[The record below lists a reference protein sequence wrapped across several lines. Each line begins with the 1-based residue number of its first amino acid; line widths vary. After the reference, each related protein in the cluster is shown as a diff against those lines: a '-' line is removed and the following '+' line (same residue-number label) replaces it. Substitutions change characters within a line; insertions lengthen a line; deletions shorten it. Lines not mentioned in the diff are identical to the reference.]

1 MMRRD
6 SSSSTSCCSDCDET
20 GGRRAFLRELAAIA
34 AGVAAALEIRPE
46 RAAAWSVG
54 FATGRTAFRDAV
66 SYAIPSQ
73 DGVTIDKDREVILVR
88 YQQAV
93 YGFSLS
99 CPHQKTPLRWQEDEH
114 HFKCPKH
121 KSRFE
126 PDGTF
131 IDGKATRNMDR
142 YAIQRQGNDVV
153 VDLGKLYREDE
164 NREGWIAAVV
174 RL

>member
-1 MMRRD
+1 
-6 SSSSTSCCSDCDET
+6 
-20 GGRRAFLRELAAIA
+20 LREIAAIA
-34 AGVAAALEIRPE
+34 AGVAAALQIRPAQ
-46 RAAAWSVG
+46 AAALSVG
-54 FATGRTAFRDAV
+54 FASGRTASRDGV
-66 SYAIPSQ
+66 TYAIPSQ

-88 YQQAV
+88 YQQSV
-93 YGFSLS
+93 YAFSLS

-142 YAIQRQGNDVV
+142 YGIQRQANDVV
-153 VDLGKLYREDE
+153 VDLGKLYKEDE
-164 NREGWIAAVV
+164 NRAGWIAAVV

>member
-1 MMRRD
+1 MMRHD
-6 SSSSTSCCSDCDET
+6 AGASPSCCKNCDEA
-20 GGRRAFLRELAAIA
+20 GGRRAFLRDLAAIA
-34 AGVAAALEIRPE
+34 AGVAAALQIRPAQ
-46 RAAAWSVG
+46 AAALSVG
-54 FATGRTAFRDAV
+54 FASGRTASRDGV
-66 SYAIPSQ
+66 TYAIPSQ

-88 YQQAV
+88 YQQSV
-93 YGFSLS
+93 YAFSLS

-142 YAIQRQGNDVV
+142 YGIQRQANDVV
-153 VDLGKLYREDE
+153 VDLGKLYKEDE
-164 NREGWIAAVV
+164 NRAGWIAAVV

>member
-1 MMRRD
+1 VLQRLRRNRRPA
-6 SSSSTSCCSDCDET
+6 SVSARARRHSCGSRSGPGDQTGARGCIVGRLRNGPDRVSRCSE
-20 GGRRAFLRELAAIA
+20 LRN
-34 AGVAAALEIRPE
+34 
-46 RAAAWSVG
+46 
-54 FATGRTAFRDAV
+54 
-66 SYAIPSQ
+66 
-73 DGVTIDKDREVILVR
+73 KDREVILVR

-93 YGFSLS
+93 YAFSLS

>member
-1 MMRRD
+1 MKRD
-6 SSSSTSCCSDCDET
+6 PDGSPSCCSSCDQ
-20 GGRRAFLRELAAIA
+20 GGSRRAFLRKLAAIA

-46 RAAAWSVG
+46 RVAALSVG
-54 FATGRTAFRDAV
+54 FVSGRTVSRDGV
-66 SYAIPSQ
+66 TYPIPSQ
-73 DGVTIDKDREVILVR
+73 DSVTIDKDREVILVR

-93 YGFSLS
+93 YAFSLS
-99 CPHQKTPLRWQEDEH
+99 CPHQKTPLRWQEEEH

-142 YAIQRQGNDVV
+142 FAIQRQANDVV
-153 VDLGKLYREDE
+153 VDLGTLYREDE
-164 NREGWIAAVV
+164 NRAGWVAAVV

>member
-1 MMRRD
+1 LHRHAERSPVGPD
-6 SSSSTSCCSDCDET
+6 PPFGENPQH
-20 GGRRAFLRELAAIA
+20 
-34 AGVAAALEIRPE
+34 PE
-46 RAAAWSVG
+46 RAAALSVG
-54 FATGRTAFRDAV
+54 FASGRTASRDGV
-66 SYAIPSQ
+66 TYAIPSQ

-88 YQQAV
+88 YQQSV
-93 YGFSLS
+93 YAFSLS

-142 YAIQRQGNDVV
+142 YGIQRQANDVV
-153 VDLGKLYREDE
+153 VDLGKLYKEDE
-164 NREGWIAAVV
+164 DRAGWI
-174 RL
+174 

>member
-1 MMRRD
+1 MARD
-6 SSSSTSCCSDCDET
+6 SSGSPACCSGCDRA
-20 GGRRAFLRELAAIA
+20 GGRRAFLRDLAAIA

-46 RAAAWSVG
+46 RAAALSVG
-54 FATGRTAFRDAV
+54 FASGRTASRDGV
-66 SYAIPSQ
+66 TYAIPLQ

-88 YQQAV
+88 YQQSV
-93 YGFSLS
+93 YAFSLS

-142 YAIQRQGNDVV
+142 YGIQRQANDVV
-153 VDLGKLYREDE
+153 VDLGKLYKEDE
-164 NREGWIAAVV
+164 NRAGWIAAVV

>member
-1 MMRRD
+1 MARD
-6 SSSSTSCCSDCDET
+6 SSGSPACCSGCDQA
-20 GGRRAFLRELAAIA
+20 GGRRAFLRDLAAIA

-46 RAAAWSVG
+46 RAAALSVG
-54 FATGRTAFRDAV
+54 FASGRTASRDGV
-66 SYAIPSQ
+66 TYAIPSQ

-88 YQQAV
+88 YQQSV
-93 YGFSLS
+93 YAFSLS

-142 YAIQRQGNDVV
+142 YGIQRQANDVV
-153 VDLGKLYREDE
+153 VDLGKLYKEDE
-164 NREGWIAAVV
+164 DRAGWIAAVV